1 MAREISWCHGV
12 QIPEKG
18 SNTNE
23 SVSLTKRAHQIGNYG
38 LQNKYYWQNLAALE
52 EKIIN
57 NKHFLIPYTTAR
69 KTPNIH
75 KVKYFTK

>member
-1 MAREISWCHGV
+1 MATEISWCHGV

-23 SVSLTKRAHQIGNYG
+23 NVSLTKRAHQIGNYG
-38 LQNKYYWQNLAALE
+38 LQNKYCWQNLPALE
-52 EKIIN
+52 EKN
-57 NKHFLIPYTTAR
+57 NNQLFLIPYTTAR

-75 KVKYFTK
+75 KVKYFRK